1 MKMAMATVVVA
12 AWSVFA
18 PVPVAH
24 GNSNGVIA
32 EAHAQT
38 TDIKAS
44 LRGSASFGSFN
55 SGLPMNSR
63 ALEQERETSSWL
75 APKGT
80 TPPVAWAVALGFLGL
95 VVMRRTRSQMP

>member
-1 MKMAMATVVVA
+1 MKMAMAAVVVVG
-12 AWSVFA
+12 WELFS

-24 GNSNGVIA
+24 GVSNGVIP
-32 EAHAQT
+32 EAQAT
-38 TDIKAS
+38 EVKAS
-44 LRGSASFGSFN
+44 LLPVASFRSFN

-63 ALEQERETSSWL
+63 SLDTERETSSWL

-95 VVMRRTRSQMP
+95 VVVRRTRSPMP